1 MTTGVSG
8 SGGDSSSVTLSDVR
22 EIYSTCCAFAAL
34 LADGSVV
41 TWGDSNFG
49 GDSSGVTLSDVREI
63 YSTSAAFAA
72 L

>member
-34 LADGSVV
+34 HANGSVV
-41 TWGDSNFG
+41 TWGDLDYEG
-49 GDSSGVTLSDVREI
+49 GQG
-63 YSTSAAFAA
+63 
-72 L
+72 